1 MHDQANDLRELV
13 RQGAAP
19 GAAGAPASRPKL
31 VVLTGGKGGVG
42 TTTVAVNLAAEL
54 ARNGRRTVLV
64 DADPLGG
71 DAALLAGVEERY
83 TLADVL
89 EARRT
94 VCEALQPG
102 PGGLRVLPAA
112 WALENASG
120 TSAAALQRLIG
131 QFEALTAETDLI
143 VVDAGNGLN
152 RVIRQFWRA
161 ADLVLAVTTPDP
173 TSVMDTYASI
183 KVLTPDRHSAPL
195 GTLVNRAS
203 TRAQAREACERL
215 TLACRR
221 FLGIEVGG
229 VGYVGDDPRVAAAG
243 RARTPLVT
251 TAPRC
256 RSARQIRLL
265 AKTITQSTKRT
276 HRTT

>member
-13 RQGAAP
+13 RQGAAQEP
-19 GAAGAPASRPKL
+19 SAPASRPKL
-31 VVLTGGKGGVG
+31 LVLTGGKGGVG

-54 ARNGRRTVLV
+54 ARSGRRTVLV

-71 DAALLAGVEERY
+71 DAATLAGIEERY

-94 VCEALQPG
+94 VSEALQPG

-112 WALENASG
+112 WALGSVSE

-131 QFEALTAETDLI
+131 QLQALAGEADLI

-152 RVIRQFWRA
+152 RLARQFWRA

-183 KVLTPDRHSAPL
+183 KVLSPDRDSVPI
-195 GTLVNRAS
+195 GTLVNRAPS
-203 TRAQAREACERL
+203 RARAREAHARL
-215 TLACRR
+215 SLACRR
-221 FLGIEVGG
+221 FLGVEISG

-256 RSARQIRLL
+256 RSTRQIRRL
-265 AKTITQSTKRT
+265 AKTIIQPTKRT
-276 HRTT
+276 PRTT